1 MRFVIAPEIKQML
14 EDDGIYEQTGHINIE
29 INGLGVVL
37 QQNDIIGNALQEW
50 VYNYLQS
57 NEIYYRPPVGQT
69 FPDFYLSE
77 NNDSSL
83 CEMKTFNY
91 ESGPAFDV
99 ADFRSYIRSLP
110 TNPFR
115 LDSDYIMFGY
125 TNDAAGNIRVEQIWV
140 KKVWEITGLS
150 ADGMLSAQRKNNRL
164 VNIRPFTFYS
174 NRARTQPFN
183 NLEEY
188 LRTLYMEHRNDIQS
202 PREAR
207 QWLNSVIDA
216 YEDYSGV
223 RLNIPTV

>member
-1 MRFVIAPEIKQML
+1 MRFVSPQEIKQML
-14 EDDGIYEQTGHINIE
+14 ENDGIYNQTGNITIN
-29 INGLGVVL
+29 INGLSVIL
-37 QQNDIIGNALQEW
+37 HQNDIIGNALQEW
-50 VYNYLQS
+50 IYNYLRV
-57 NEIYYRPPVGQT
+57 NEIYYRPPVGQS

-77 NNDSSL
+77 LEDRNL
-83 CEMKTFNY
+83 CEMKSFNY

-110 TNPFR
+110 TNPYR

-125 TNDAAGNIRVEQIWV
+125 TNDITGNIRIKEIWV

-150 ADGMLSAQRKNNRL
+150 VDGLLSAQRKNNRL

-174 NRARTQPFN
+174 NRARTRPFN
-183 NLEEY
+183 TLEEY
-188 LRTLYMEHRNDIQS
+188 IRTLYQEHRNDIQS

-216 YEDYSGV
+216 YENYSGI
-223 RLNIPTV
+223 RLNVTAT